1 MSRSGCALRRDL
13 RREVGS
19 GSGRA
24 MRRCSFAG
32 PPPIVVDV
40 LGVGCWVLGAFP
52 WDVLGGPWIVR
63 FMKLRTGVCVSPNR
77 AKITPNA
84 DD

>member
-1 MSRSGCALRRDL
+1 MSRCGWAVRRDA

-40 LGVGCWVLGAFP
+40 LGVGCWVFCGCSLDILEG
-52 WDVLGGPWIVR
+52 LTVR

-77 AKITPNA
+77 AKITLNA

>member
-1 MSRSGCALRRDL
+1 
-13 RREVGS
+13 
-19 GSGRA
+19 

-40 LGVGCWVLGAFP
+40 LGVGCWVLG
-52 WDVLGGPWIVR
+52 VLWLFLEYPGRPGLLR

>member
-1 MSRSGCALRRDL
+1 MSKSGWAVRREE

-19 GSGRA
+19 GRGRA

-40 LGVGCWVLGAFP
+40 LGVGCWVFCGCSLDASRIHGVLIGRLGKF
-52 WDVLGGPWIVR
+52 
-63 FMKLRTGVCVSPNR
+63 FSFYLR
-77 AKITPNA
+77 I
-84 DD
+84 

>member
-1 MSRSGCALRRDL
+1 MSRCGWAVRRDA

-40 LGVGCWVLGAFP
+40 LGVGCFMVVLGISWEAWTVTVYEVTDRCMCFSESRE
-52 WDVLGGPWIVR
+52 DNSQ
-63 FMKLRTGVCVSPNR
+63 C
-77 AKITPNA
+77 
-84 DD
+84 